1 MKRNKNCFLPS
12 KVAVAMPPPDI
23 LISGYSGEKH
33 AI

>member
-23 LISGYSGEKH
+23 LISEYSGEEH
-33 AI
+33 VI